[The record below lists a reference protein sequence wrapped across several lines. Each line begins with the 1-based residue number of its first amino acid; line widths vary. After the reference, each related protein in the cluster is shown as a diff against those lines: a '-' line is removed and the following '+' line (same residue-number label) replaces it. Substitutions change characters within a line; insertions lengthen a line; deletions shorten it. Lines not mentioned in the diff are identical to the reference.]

1 MIRVCMRNV
10 IYCINSFK
18 KKIEQINLFN
28 KITYVSIAY
37 ASFMINKHA
46 THRGET
52 CSMFTPRASC
62 SAIPCRQV
70 LSADTTC
77 AALPGHFSL
86 RDNMQGYGKNHPIM
100 TVRQISVNTL
110 NNSS

>member
-1 MIRVCMRNV
+1 MRDV

-62 SAIPCRQV
+62 L
-70 LSADTTC
+70 LSANTTC
-77 AALPGHFSL
+77 AVLPGHFSL
-86 RDNMQGYGKNHPIM
+86 RDNTQG
-100 TVRQISVNTL
+100 VTL
-110 NNSS
+110 VLTH